1 MRVEKERTKKK
12 KIKKKRVKDEE
23 GKGSGKKNTKAK
35 SPMKRERETE
45 SLVWERLFLQLCERL
60 GGGAHQQN
68 FWLFNLSIVMYK

>member
-35 SPMKRERETE
+35 SPMKRETE

-60 GGGAHQQN
+60 GGAAHQQN
-68 FWLFNLSIVMYK
+68 FWLFNLSTVMYK